1 MNRFISTLIFLIC
14 FSSAVLAELTDGF
27 KIVSIGKPVKE
38 FQLDSIKLTSPLD
51 FYLSRAWVRV
61 SGKNRHWADIS
72 TSKFFN
78 DSNAPDETVDDDF
91 RNYVLNGTIDAIV
104 SYRDSVAALVT
115 HTDGEDLYLLNTT
128 VH

>member
-14 FSSAVLAELTDGF
+14 FSSAVLAELPDGF